1 MVDLD
6 LPTFPLVMVRSM
18 ESSPLSSP
26 TMVPATPHTFTV
38 TLDVIKRYFPSATG
52 INYLAA
58 GGRVV
63 EVPVTTGF
71 PITFHLPSLTYDY
84 RVTSRVGQEV
94 LVINQVRQVDQENH
108 QKDRKLEK
116 FLKTKHVK
124 SEEFGEDLG
133 EMRRI
138 VTFLGQQIKTNQ
150 HSGKLMTSLAGKQLV
165 ELEEAR
171 KNQAEEIMRLKGE
184 VVCMKSENRVLKA
197 AAKEV
202 EVWKRFVLTG
212 QTELTSEVRRLK
224 KEVGELRHSV
234 TASSDAANDAVM
246 KKQLKACEE
255 EKNEEEKTKNDMR
268 EEILNLESIVVNKLK
283 EVQEELGEVNKDR
296 CIMMEK
302 VLNLEAKLKKELGEV
317 RMEVAEVKQWKGI
330 HGEVAEAGQVRGL
343 EKSLGDMERV
353 ARKQDK
359 LIQICL
365 GEVRQLKEQ
374 VEVREALD
382 DAAKKEARPEVED
395 EEGDYE
401 VDVLITKKKVACSP
415 NEDGLKNEIRESKEK
430 EDNRRGEEKE
440 VLEGKAVDSGIILI
454 RPKLK
459 RR

>member
-63 EVPVTTGF
+63 EVPVTTEF

-94 LVINQVRQVDQENH
+94 LVMNQVRQVDQENH
-108 QKDRKLEK
+108 QQDRKLEK
-116 FLKTKHVK
+116 FLKTKNVK
-124 SEEFGEDLG
+124 DEKFGELG
-133 EMRRI
+133 ELRKI
-138 VTFLGQQIKTNQ
+138 VTFLGQQIRTNQ
-150 HSGKLMTSLAGKQLV
+150 LSGKLMTRLAGKQLV

-171 KNQAEEIMRLKGE
+171 KNQAGEIMRLKDE
-184 VVCMKSENRVLKA
+184 VECMKSENRVLNV

-202 EVWKRFVLTG
+202 DVCKRFVLTG
-212 QTELTSEVRRLK
+212 QMELTNEVKRLK
-224 KEVGELRHSV
+224 KEVDELRHSV
-234 TASSDAANDAVM
+234 TVSSDADNDAVM

-255 EKNEEEKTKNDMR
+255 EKNKEVKTKNDMK
-268 EEILNLESIVVNKLK
+268 EEVLNLENKVVNKLK
-283 EVQEELGEVNKDR
+283 EVQEELGEVNKER
-296 CIMMEK
+296 CNMMEK